1 MNTFV
6 KKIFTMQ
13 TTSMIIKFPHNVSEA
28 LTLEKMKINR
38 KRTKSD
44 KITKEQLVIQLCEKG
59 LKK

>member
-1 MNTFV
+1 
-6 KKIFTMQ
+6 MQ

>member
-1 MNTFV
+1 M
-6 KKIFTMQ
+6 KKLILMGTKG
-13 TTSMIIKFPHNVSEA
+13 MIVNFPDAISEA

-44 KITKEQLVIQLCEKG
+44 RITKEQLVIQLCEKG

>member
-1 MNTFV
+1 MGT
-6 KKIFTMQ
+6 KG
-13 TTSMIIKFPHNVSEA
+13 MIVNFPDAISEA

-44 KITKEQLVIQLCEKG
+44 RITKEQLVIQLCEKG